1 MTTFKVDGEG
11 CVGLNEE
18 MGPST
23 PEQYHES
30 KDIYPVARAHEFLI
44 LMRVV
49 RVDGQELL
57 VMFFTTQAVG
67 RRFRQSTG
75 VVPLTVEIVSS
86 SDAIIMVSSTE
97 IVTLLSQK
105 VFSIKDWEDIP
116 VEVSALVG
124 PKDFIYRVSQER
136 ILMAAE
142 RREMEKELERTNEM
156 MRLQQ
161 TMLADLVDKVGS
173 QARIVGELQQ
183 AQSQESAVPRIT
195 SSLVTPTV
203 VYPPRVRSNPSFHTF
218 PETCQYPRTR
228 PGFEAW
234 IFQVRSLCLTHTN
247 EAVRSAVISHVR
259 GRASTVVQSKGFNAE
274 LDDMIVRAG

>member
-30 KDIYPVARAHEFLI
+30 EEILSCGQGPHEFLI

-49 RVDGQELL
+49 RVDGQDLP
-57 VMFFTTQAVG
+57 VMSFTTQAVG

-86 SDAIIMVSSTE
+86 SDAIITVSSTE

-136 ILMAAE
+136 IIMAAE

-161 TMLADLVDKVGS
+161 TTLADLVDKVGS
-173 QARIVGELQQ
+173 QARIVG
-183 AQSQESAVPRIT
+183 
-195 SSLVTPTV
+195 
-203 VYPPRVRSNPSFHTF
+203 
-218 PETCQYPRTR
+218 
-228 PGFEAW
+228 
-234 IFQVRSLCLTHTN
+234 
-247 EAVRSAVISHVR
+247 
-259 GRASTVVQSKGFNAE
+259 
-274 LDDMIVRAG
+274 